1 MTMFFDS
8 VPISGTRKTQDGYL
22 VADVR
27 VARTG
32 IQEYLGVEV
41 DPDGTLGLRDK
52 KMVRVF
58 RPEEEVFSTDA
69 MRSYAHRPVTND
81 HPSESVSAENW
92 RRLAVGQTDGKV
104 VRDGDWVQ
112 VPMVLMDA
120 SVISLVEGGKR
131 QLSMGYQ
138 CVLDATPGV
147 TEKGEQY
154 DAVQRSLR
162 MNHLAVVAAARAG
175 AGARIG
181 DGSQLSLPADATED
195 NRMNMQKVVVDGLT
209 IETTDQGAQV
219 IAKLQSQLVDASNTL
234 KEEKEKNKS
243 KDAEIAK
250 KDAEIDDLKTKVLS
264 GAQLD
269 AAVMA
274 RSSLIDKAKR
284 ISPQTKTDGLSD
296 AEVKRQVVVSRLG
309 DSMKDKPEAYIDARF
324 DILAEDSKVTE
335 DAQKDLRI
343 ALGSTTNTGD
353 AARTY
358 NEAVAAS
365 VANLNAHRS
374 K

>member
-1 MTMFFDS
+1 
-8 VPISGTRKTQDGYL
+8 
-22 VADVR
+22 
-27 VARTG
+27 
-32 IQEYLGVEV
+32 
-41 DPDGTLGLRDK
+41 
-52 KMVRVF
+52 
-58 RPEEEVFSTDA
+58 
-69 MRSYAHRPVTND
+69 
-81 HPSESVSAENW
+81 
-92 RRLAVGQTDGKV
+92 
-104 VRDGDWVQ
+104 
-112 VPMVLMDA
+112 
-120 SVISLVEGGKR
+120 
-131 QLSMGYQ
+131 
-138 CVLDATPGV
+138 
-147 TEKGEQY
+147 
-154 DAVQRSLR
+154 
-162 MNHLAVVAAARAG
+162 
-175 AGARIG
+175 
-181 DGSQLSLPADATED
+181 
-195 NRMNMQKVVVDGLT
+195 MNMQKVVVDGLT